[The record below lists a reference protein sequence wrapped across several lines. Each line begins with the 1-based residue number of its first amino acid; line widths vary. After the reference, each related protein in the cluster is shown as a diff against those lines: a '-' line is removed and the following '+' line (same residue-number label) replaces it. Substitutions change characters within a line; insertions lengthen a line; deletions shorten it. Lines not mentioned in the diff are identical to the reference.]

1 MAGSTGGRCTPSCGA
16 SIPTCCAGP
25 GRSSSDCAHTSGLKP
40 GGRGSPKGSLRCSST
55 GHGCAN
61 SRSDGSDEKSGVK
74 GDFHAPFRGSPG
86 LRCPGRPDYAFDKW
100 LEREFPL
107 VEFERYADDAVVHC
121 ATERQAREVLA
132 ALEERMAGVGLQL
145 HPDKTRIV
153 FCRDGKR
160 RYADCENTSFT
171 FLGYTFRARKARKA
185 DGSGAH
191 TGFLPA
197 VSKDALKR
205 MSEEVRS
212 WRIHRH
218 STMELE
224 DIAAWVNPRVRGWIA
239 YYGRY
244 YRTAL
249 EPLLRRINSYLVR
262 WARRKYKRLRSF
274 KKVKKWWDGLTTR
287 QPRMFPQWKITTG
300 FQNGL

>member
-1 MAGSTGGRCTPSCGA
+1 ML
-16 SIPTCCAGP
+16 IP
-25 GRSSSDCAHTSGLKP
+25 
-40 GGRGSPKGSLRCSST
+40 
-55 GHGCAN
+55 
-61 SRSDGSDEKSGVK
+61 
-74 GDFHAPFRGSPG
+74 
-86 LRCPGRPDYAFDKW
+86 
-100 LEREFPL
+100 
-107 VEFERYADDAVVHC
+107 
-121 ATERQAREVLA
+121 
-132 ALEERMAGVGLQL
+132 
-145 HPDKTRIV
+145 
-153 FCRDGKR
+153 
-160 RYADCENTSFT
+160 
-171 FLGYTFRARKARKA
+171 
-185 DGSGAH
+185 
-191 TGFLPA
+191 GFLPA